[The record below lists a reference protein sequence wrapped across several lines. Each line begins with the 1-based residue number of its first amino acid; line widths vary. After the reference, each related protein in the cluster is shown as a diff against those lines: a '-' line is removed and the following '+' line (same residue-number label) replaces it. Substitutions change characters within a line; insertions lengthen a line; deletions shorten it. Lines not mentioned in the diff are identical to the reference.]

1 MHRRAAAV
9 LLALLLGAAAF
20 SPSLVLAQDSSVQQQ
35 TEAKRKIVNKVI
47 PVYPDLARK
56 MQIHGVVRVQV
67 VIAPSGKVKTTQV
80 IGGNPVL
87 AQSAVGAIE
96 QWKWTPAPQETQ
108 ELVELSF
115 HP

>member
-1 MHRRAAAV
+1 MRRRATTAF
-9 LLALLLGAAAF
+9 LALLLGAAVF
-20 SPSLVLAQDSSVQQQ
+20 SPLVLAQDSSVQEQ
-35 TEAKRKIVNKVI
+35 TDTKRKVVNKVI

-56 MQIHGVVRVQV
+56 MQIHGIVRVEV
-67 VIAPSGKVKTTQV
+67 VIAPSGKVKMTHV